1 MLHELNGAGTVPVK
15 PRWSLP
21 RGRIVLRT
29 LRGDPQQQYLVFV
42 PRSGATDAPVL
53 VSVHGISR
61 NAHDQ
66 ARVFATGC
74 DERGVVLLVPIFTP
88 ERHMYYQRLGRRG
101 RGERT
106 DLVLNDCLAELA
118 LLTGADVA
126 QMRLFGFSGG
136 AQFAHRYSMAH
147 PERVARAVF
156 AAAGWYTFPDDAQR
170 FPYGIRPVRSL
181 RGVTFNPEKFLRVP
195 VNVLVGERD
204 VDSAKLRRTQR
215 TNAQQGTNRVER
227 ARNWVAAMRAAS
239 AVYGIDSRIELTL
252 VPEVDHSFDRFCREG
267 ALVDRAFASLFPVDI
282 AGLIGPGAVVQD
294 LPREAPHGQLG

>member
-1 MLHELNGAGTVPVK
+1 MRHELKDGSPVSVK

-42 PRSGATDAPVL
+42 PRTGAADAPVL

-88 ERHMYYQRLGRRG
+88 DRHKDYQRLGRRG

-106 DLVLNDCLAELA
+106 DLVLNECLAELA

-126 QMRLFGFSGG
+126 QFRMFGFSGG
-136 AQFAHRYSMAH
+136 AQFAHRYVMAH
-147 PERVARAVF
+147 PERVARAAF
-156 AAAGWYTFPDDAQR
+156 AAAGWYTFPDDSQR
-170 FPYGIRPVRSL
+170 FPYGIRPVRAL

-204 VDSAKLRRTQR
+204 VDSAKLRRTER

-227 ARNWVAAMRAAS
+227 ARNWVSAMQAAS
-239 AVYGIDSRIELTL
+239 AAYGIDARVELTV
-252 VPEVDHSFDRFCREG
+252 VPAVDHSFDRFCREG
-267 ALVDRAFASLFPVDI
+267 KLMDRVFDSLFPVNI
-282 AGLIGPGAVVQD
+282 AGLIGPRAVVQEVA
-294 LPREAPHGQLG
+294 REAPHGQL